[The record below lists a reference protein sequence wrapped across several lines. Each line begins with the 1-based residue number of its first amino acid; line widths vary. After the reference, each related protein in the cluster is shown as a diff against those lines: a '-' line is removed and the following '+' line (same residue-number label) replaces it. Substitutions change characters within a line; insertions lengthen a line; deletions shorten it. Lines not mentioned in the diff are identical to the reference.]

1 MSPEYISYITIIGAF
16 ASGVGLSALTFGT
29 YCLRGWCRE
38 LDRAQREREAGRKRG
53 VYRVVNTAIGAQ
65 YIGSTTR
72 AFAARWGEH
81 IAYLEAGTHINKAW
95 QRDWQIYGPDAFSF
109 TVLESS
115 NADEARIRDR
125 EQDWIS
131 AAHHELPPHLI
142 YNREGFRSAKPSSS
156 VQAAILALR
165 LHLARD
171 AGDPKAYDHAT
182 VDAVRVAAMHAALA
196 PRQQRGVK

>member
-1 MSPEYISYITIIGAF
+1 
-16 ASGVGLSALTFGT
+16 
-29 YCLRGWCRE
+29 
-38 LDRAQREREAGRKRG
+38 
-53 VYRVVNTAIGAQ
+53 VYRVTNTAIGAQ

-81 IAYLEAGTHINKAW
+81 IAYLEAGTHSNKAW

-115 NADEARIRDR
+115 SADEDRIRDR
-125 EQDWIS
+125 EQDWIN
-131 AAHHELPPHLI
+131 AVRHELPPHLV

-156 VQAAILALR
+156 VQATILALR

-171 AGDPKAYDHAT
+171 AGDTRADDAAT
-182 VDAVRVAAMHAALA
+182 VEATRMAAMHAALA
-196 PRQQRGVK
+196 PRPQRGVR